1 MVSIGQ
7 TEEKFISYY
16 CVEEKSRHDIYL
28 GDEALKDH
36 KKKFG
41 SYPTGFAAD
50 KNYYGG
56 PEHTAK
62 WEKRITQYAV
72 GKKGRRD
79 EEETVREHSVVFRLL
94 QKFRAGCEGSISVL
108 KRAFG
113 LFRCLNRGFNSFA
126 SSIGNTVFCHNLV
139 VLSRL

>member
-1 MVSIGQ
+1 MW
-7 TEEKFISYY
+7 
-16 CVEEKSRHDIYL
+16 VEERSRHDIHI
-28 GDEALKDH
+28 GDEALEDH

-41 SYPTGFAAD
+41 AYPKGFTAD

-56 PEHTAK
+56 PEHLAA
-62 WEKRITQYAV
+62 WEERIQNYAV

-79 EEETVREHSVVFRLL
+79 EEETLREHSIVFRLL
-94 QKFRAGCEGSISVL
+94 QQFRAGCEGSISVL

-113 LFRCLNRGFNSFA
+113 LFRCLNRGFKSFA
-126 SSIGNTVFCHNLV
+126 SSIGNIIFCHNLV